1 MIIADFS
8 ENKST
13 INICPVYQYDY
24 GQQIEIN
31 GIDDLP
37 NSYQVHFD
45 IGIGEA
51 LVTKCNSNIVNI
63 PDEFLAQKV
72 ESPKAWLYYES
83 NNSGTTKKTLIFHIV
98 SRERPSDLPT
108 QEDIPKIKEYA
119 EYVKENADKVSEAEA
134 AGKRANKIA
143 DDLLA
148 AKENGEFN
156 GEKGEKGEQGIQG
169 PKGETGPQ
177 GPKGET
183 GAQGPQGLKGDKGD
197 PGPPGKDAE
206 ITIDTELSLE
216 SNNAIA
222 NSAVAN
228 VLLGGKLLKTI
239 FVKSDEEFENVLINL
254 TEKLAELSPIMVI
267 FGYDATE
274 NFGFGMGEGAI
285 LFDSGNGNFEEALVI
300 PVYPSEVAITQ
311 EDYDHFSTAYDFVNK
326 YYRETCWKELKTF
339 LGAYADGTTL
349 AERPCRVIKY
359 RAKILIEN
367 LLLHIYALNLPGCS
381 GVENVSGE
389 DFGDVVVEGEWMDFA
404 LEISM
409 GDSFYIIDNTLT
421 SSKGSK
427 TIHKKRDVDYLNEFH
442 ITGMSSLNL
451 IKLEPKNIQSE
462 EAYGKR

>member
-1 MIIADFS
+1 MQIKFNECNTAYLTFY
-8 ENKST
+8 KS
-13 INICPVYQYDY
+13 DY
-24 GQQIEIN
+24 GQILEV
-31 GIDDLP
+31 DSVPD
-37 NSYQVHFD
+37 NSEVHFPVKD
-45 IGIGEA
+45 SQNA
-51 LVTKCNSNIVNI
+51 VVVKVVNNQCEI
-63 PDEFLAQKV
+63 PKSTLTLDMSSFD
-72 ESPKAWLYYES
+72 AWLYVD
-83 NNSGTTKKTLIFHIV
+83 NGTSGKTKKRIHFTLIQRAKPDSHIYNPNDEQMLNYNNKLDKFQGKENEGKTFIV
-98 SRERPSDLPT
+98 DSEGNANLSDL
-108 QEDIPKIKEYA
+108 Q
-119 EYVKENADKVSEAEA
+119 
-134 AGKRANKIA
+134 
-143 DDLLA
+143 
-148 AKENGEFN
+148 
-156 GEKGEKGEQGIQG
+156 
-169 PKGETGPQ
+169 
-177 GPKGET
+177 
-183 GAQGPQGLKGDKGD
+183 
-197 PGPPGKDAE
+197 E
-206 ITIDTELSLE
+206 ITIDTELSKE

-222 NSAVAN
+222 NSAVAK

-267 FGYDATE
+267 FGYDAIE

-311 EDYDHFSTAYDFVNK
+311 ENYDHFSKAYDFVDK

-349 AERPCRVIKY
+349 AERPCRVIQY

-427 TIHKKRDVDYLNEFH
+427 TIHKKRDVDYLNKFH